1 VATYTPKPIDTSTV
15 LLNNAQ
21 RRLIEQLAAHW
32 AKKRVEGGWQHG
44 PARNDQIKAHPSL
57 VPYDELPNS
66 EKDYDRVMVEQV
78 IRAVVALATVSTL
91 CTLWR
96 RWRWRASVSR
106 EQGLRRTERT

>member
-1 VATYTPKPIDTSTV
+1 MV
-15 LLNNAQ
+15 
-21 RRLIEQLAAHW
+21 
-32 AKKRVEGGWQHG
+32 WQHG

-57 VPYDELPNS
+57 VPYDELPDS

-96 RWRWRASVSR
+96 RWRWRASLSR